1 MNRAASTPNPLSGFE
16 RLRHWWERIAASV
29 FPALGGAAADTTAS
43 RLTEELRKLLDKRLR
58 QLAREKARSLSEE
71 AMRGLP
77 PVPRGTSARLIREDR
92 DAR

>member
-1 MNRAASTPNPLSGFE
+1 MAVSEMVT
-16 RLRHWWERIAASV
+16 LRIPPDKKRMMEQ
-29 FPALGGAAADTTAS
+29 LGPDLNWS
-43 RLTEELRKLLDKRLR
+43 EELRKLLDKRLR